1 MSVTNPGR
9 TDTPVIA
16 VRRVP
21 SPRYRLEGSAD
32 HGRAWM
38 RGWRTG
44 GGGAVTVGA
53 DTQITD
59 LTVDDHACLT
69 FGEPEDLFDLTA
81 AFVRDGLACGLKVVW
96 ISDSAPQRAT
106 SELARRGVAVESAL
120 AAGQLAA
127 AECEGRLLSGQEFG
141 AGRAMDWLTSQMAD
155 CQREGFPGLRVAVD
169 MSWAL
174 RPVTGVEQLPDFEE
188 GVAAAL
194 AGSTA
199 SVLCQ
204 YDREG
209 FDPVTLATVSAF
221 HTRSVAAATY
231 YADPMLRI
239 CRQYAPPGIRLAGE
253 IDYQHAEPLA
263 LALTEAIR
271 FDGDITVNM
280 TALAFIDGSCARMI
294 VDAARGLAASRTVA
308 LHCHPGI
315 EATFVL
321 LGAGDMAGVSL
332 VSG

>member
-1 MSVTNPGR
+1 
-9 TDTPVIA
+9 
-16 VRRVP
+16 
-21 SPRYRLEGSAD
+21 
-32 HGRAWM
+32 
-38 RGWRTG
+38 
-44 GGGAVTVGA
+44 VTVGA
-53 DTQITD
+53 EAQVTD
-59 LTVDDHACLT
+59 LTADDHACLT

-96 ISDSAPQRAT
+96 ITDSAPQRAT
-106 SELARRGVAVESAL
+106 SELARRGIAVESAL

-127 AECEGRLLSGQEFG
+127 AECEGRLLSGQQFD
-141 AGRAMDWLTSQMAD
+141 AGRAMDWLTAQMAA
-155 CQREGFPGLRVAVD
+155 CRQEGFPGLRVAVD

-194 AGSTA
+194 GGSTV

-204 YDREG
+204 YDREN

-221 HTRSVAAATY
+221 HTCSVAAATY
-231 YADPMLRI
+231 YADAMLRI

-271 FDGDITVNM
+271 FDGDLTVNV
-280 TALAFIDGSCARMI
+280 TALTFIDGSCARVI
-294 VDAARGLAASRTVA
+294 VDAARGLAASRKVM
-308 LHCHPGI
+308 LRCHPGI

-332 VSG
+332 VSEYDR